1 MTEQDWHDIAAQECG
16 MQNESTMGG
25 TYYQFNIED
34 LKRFF
39 FTVQTQR
46 DQEAR
51 DGDPV

>member
-1 MTEQDWHDIAAQECG
+1 VTEQDWHDIAAEKAAWQH
-16 MQNESTMGG
+16 SFAGG
-25 TYYQFNIED
+25 ETYYQFNIED

-39 FTVQTQR
+39 FAVQIQR